1 MSRYISE
8 EELRR
13 QAEKQLR
20 KRKQKQTPPVTP
32 EELQRLVQELEVHQI
47 ELEMQNEELEKARL
61 ELERYLQKY
70 TDLYDFA
77 PVGYLT
83 LDQNG
88 VILGV
93 NLTGAR
99 MLGMDRGQLLN
110 LHFEK
115 FIPAEYRS
123 SFSSFLKKAFLNR
136 VQETTEV
143 ALQKE
148 GNEVLFVQLEALAS
162 ANEGECR
169 VALVD
174 ISAQK
179 QSEIKLRESE
189 RQYRTLFETTSQGVV
204 YQDLDG
210 KILAANPEAE
220 KILGLPIEH
229 MQGRTPK
236 DLHWKTIHEDES
248 GFPEETHPSM
258 VALRTGEVVENVVLG
273 FYSPQAGR
281 YNWLNITAVPQFRP
295 GEDRPFQVVITFDD
309 ISHMKRMVTYNKLTP
324 REKEV
329 FKLLVK
335 SYSRKTI
342 SETLKVSPKTVDKH
356 KENLMEKLKLYTQDD
371 LHEFAK
377 LIKLVQA

>member
-1 MSRYISE
+1 MSRYMSE

-20 KRKQKQTPPVTP
+20 RGKQKQTAPVTP

-47 ELEMQNEELEKARL
+47 ELQMQNEELEKARL
-61 ELERYLQKY
+61 ELESYLQQY

-99 MLGMDRGQLLN
+99 MLGIDRGQLLN

-115 FIPAEYRS
+115 FILVEYRS
-123 SFSSFLKKAFLNR
+123 SFLSFLEKAFFSR
-136 VQETTEV
+136 AHETTEI

-148 GNEVLFVQLEALAS
+148 GNEGLFVHLEALAS
-162 ANEGECR
+162 TNEGECR

-179 QSEIKLRESE
+179 KAEIKLRESE
-189 RQYRTLFETTSQGVV
+189 HQYRTLFETMSQGIV
-204 YQDLDG
+204 YQDSDS
-210 KILAANPEAE
+210 KILAANPAAE
-220 KILGLPIEH
+220 KILGMPIKQMLGEK
-229 MQGRTPK
+229 PK
-236 DLHWKTIHEDES
+236 DLQWEAIHENGTD
-248 GFPEETHPSM
+248 FPEEIHPSM
-258 VALRTGEVVENVVLG
+258 VALRTGEVVENVIMG
-273 FYSPQAGR
+273 FYSPQNGK
-281 YNWLNITAVPQFRP
+281 YSWLSVTAVPQFRP
-295 GEDRPFQVVITFDD
+295 GEDRPFQVFVTFEDITPLKLMENF
-309 ISHMKRMVTYNKLTP
+309 NELTP

-335 SYSRKTI
+335 SYDRKTI
-342 SETLKVSPKTVDKH
+342 AEKLKVSPKTVDKH
-356 KENLMEKLKLYTQDD
+356 KENLMEKLKLYNQHD
-371 LHEFAK
+371 LVEFAK
-377 LIKLVQA
+377 RLNLL